1 MPESSNVNHSPL
13 EAPPRSVGEL
23 TQLLGVTNISDLTT
37 GETPAQEGNAFLDV
51 NASTE
56 SRKHWK
62 PEFYAVSESEKG
74 KVKVSVTR
82 VESDALIA
90 AGATRR
96 R

>member
-1 MPESSNVNHSPL
+1 MPEASNVNQSPP

-23 TQLLGVTNISDLTT
+23 TQLLGVTDISEVAT
-37 GETPAQEGNAFLDV
+37 GETPTQEGNAFMDV

-56 SRKHWK
+56 GRQHWK
-62 PEFYAVSESEKG
+62 PEFYAASESG

-96 R
+96 

>member
-1 MPESSNVNHSPL
+1 MPESSNHSHL
-13 EAPPRSVGEL
+13 EAPLRSVGEL

-37 GETPAQEGNAFLDV
+37 GEIPAQEGNSFLDV

-56 SRKHWK
+56 GRKHWK
-62 PEFYAVSESEKG
+62 PEFYAASESEKG